1 MDIALSAVR
10 LLLTVVFG
18 IAAVAKLVD
27 RASFRRALRDF
38 GAPEGL
44 VRPLRYAVPAAELA
58 VAVALVLPVAAWWG
72 AIAAAGM
79 LLAFIAVIGWSL
91 AHGRTPECNC
101 FGRLSAGAIGRK
113 TLVRNG
119 ILAALAGALVVAGPA
134 RSAASAVGWLGPLTP
149 IRVAG
154 LAGAVAVLA
163 LLSFEGWLLVNLVRQ
178 NSRLLTRVSAL
189 EAALETGA
197 GHRTQLPL
205 VPPSGQANGHR
216 HHHGG
221 ERGLPR
227 GDVAPAVR
235 LPDLDGDEVDLADF
249 RGTPVVL
256 LFWSPN
262 CGFCQRML
270 PDLKAWEAQRPADGP
285 RLLVVSAGSA
295 GRAYGATGTPQAVLI
310 GPDGTVA
317 SPLAAGG
324 PAVMKLMN
332 TRLSPV

>member
-38 GAPEGL
+38 GAPQGL

-227 GDVAPAVR
+227 TATRSTWPTSAVR
-235 LPDLDGDEVDLADF
+235 QWSCCSGVPTAASASGCCPTSRRGKRNDPQTGRGSSSSPPVRPGARTGQPGRRRRCSSVRTAPSPRRSRPVD
-249 RGTPVVL
+249 
-256 LFWSPN
+256 
-262 CGFCQRML
+262 
-270 PDLKAWEAQRPADGP
+270 RP
-285 RLLVVSAGSA
+285 S
-295 GRAYGATGTPQAVLI
+295 
-310 GPDGTVA
+310 
-317 SPLAAGG
+317 
-324 PAVMKLMN
+324 
-332 TRLSPV
+332 